1 MNARHFD
8 QLVERWRAVF
18 AGLPD
23 PRTGDNGCYSI
34 GDIAL
39 SAFAVFFTQCPSF
52 LSFQQN
58 MEKAHGRNNARSL
71 FGLQRI
77 PCDNHIRQTLDPVKA
92 SALFGLFD
100 DLHKAFD
107 ETGLLAAMRAVQNT
121 RLIALDAT
129 WYFSSQSKNIH
140 CENCSCLRHAE
151 GQLTHYHSA
160 ITPVIV
166 SPGHSQVVPLRPE
179 FIGPQDGQVKQD
191 CEINA
196 AKRWLAA
203 HAERYATGNDTLL
216 GDDLYAHQPFC
227 RQVLLHCFHFLFT
240 CKPASHAHLYGWV
253 EALPPGRDLHT
264 LKLRVKGRSNRWEHH
279 HYRWANQVPL
289 TDGEDALKV
298 NWCELTVT
306 DAQGKVLYRNGYI
319 TDWEITAGNVSGL
332 VAAGRARWKIE
343 NENNNV
349 LKTRGYHLEH
359 NFGHG
364 KKHLS
369 SLLLTL
375 NLLAFALH
383 TLLEVTDT
391 SYRLVRAAVGARRKF
406 FQHLE
411 ALTAYWYFET
421 WERLMDFMMRGQEVG
436 PYAVQKS

>member
-1 MNARHFD
+1 MA
-8 QLVERWRAVF
+8 
-18 AGLPD
+18 
-23 PRTGDNGCYSI
+23 
-34 GDIAL
+34 DIAL

-71 FGLQRI
+71 FGVQRL

-92 SALFGLFD
+92 SELFGLFD

-107 ETGLLAAMRAVQNT
+107 EAGLLAAMRAVQNT

-129 WYFSSQSKNIH
+129 WYFSSQSQNIH

-179 FIGPQDGQVKQD
+179 FIRPQDGQVKQD

-240 CKPASHAHLYGWV
+240 CKPASHAHLYGWMNG
-253 EALPPGRDLHT
+253 LKPGRDLHT
-264 LKLRVKGRSNRWEHH
+264 SKLRVKGRGNRWEYH
-279 HYRWANQVPL
+279 HYRWANQMPL
-289 TDGEDALKV
+289 TDSEDALKV

-306 DAQGKVLYRNGYI
+306 DAQAKVLYRNGYI
-319 TDWEITAGNVSGL
+319 TDWEITAENVSGL

-349 LKTRGYHLEH
+349 LKTKGYHLEH

-436 PYAVQKS
+436 PYAVPKS